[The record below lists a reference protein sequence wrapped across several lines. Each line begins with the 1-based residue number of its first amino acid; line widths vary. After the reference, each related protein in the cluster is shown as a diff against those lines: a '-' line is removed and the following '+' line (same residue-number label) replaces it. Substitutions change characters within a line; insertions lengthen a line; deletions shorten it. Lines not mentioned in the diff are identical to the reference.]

1 MRMRGVVIGV
11 ALTAIGCTS
20 IQRVQPAQFVPQRHP
35 QSIMVTTTDSDVTN
49 VMTPQ
54 IDGDTLRGTVAGLQE
69 RVAIPLKDIVTAMAK
84 APDGTKTAILVGGG
98 VFVSGV
104 VAYML
109 STQKNNPVAPGP
121 SPICADPDGVC

>member
-1 MRMRGVVIGV
+1 MLIREVAVGVV
-11 ALTAIGCTS
+11 LTAIGCTS
-20 IQRVQPAQFVPQRHP
+20 TQRVQPAQFVPQRHP

-49 VMTPQ
+49 VMAPK

-69 RVAIPLKDIVTAMAK
+69 RVAIPLKNIVTATAK
-84 APDGTKTAILVGGG
+84 APDGTMTAILVGGG
-98 VFVSGV
+98 LVVGGV

-121 SPICADPDGVC
+121 NPMCADPDGVC